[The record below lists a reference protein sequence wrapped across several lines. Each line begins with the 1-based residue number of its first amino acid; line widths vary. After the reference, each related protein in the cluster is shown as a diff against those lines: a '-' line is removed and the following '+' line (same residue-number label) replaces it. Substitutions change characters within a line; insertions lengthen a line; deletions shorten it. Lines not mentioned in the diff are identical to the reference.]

1 MKTALL
7 SLLPL
12 LMMTSTSSA
21 GDTAAQTVNEGGLRI
36 FRAIGQ
42 KNEGNI
48 CLSPYSIQA
57 ALAMTYAG
65 AHGSTMSQM
74 AEALDFPKKPAVLA
88 DGFQKLDAALLA
100 SRRRDDKDTS
110 LHVANRLFGAVG
122 FSFRPAFLELLKL
135 RFSAPLEQID
145 FRNSPSAAADLINR
159 WVEEQTEKRIRN
171 LIPANAL
178 DKTTTLVLVNALY
191 LKIPWAEEFAAG
203 ATQDLP
209 FFVSGR
215 DKTAVPTMTRTDQF
229 GYLEADRFQAVGIPF
244 RGGEFQFLILLP
256 NKAGGSLELPSAAL
270 LEKCASLPRQQVSLF
285 LPKFRLEPPT
295 ISLADALKSLGVKA
309 AFDLPQG
316 SADFDGMAPRKPDDY
331 LYLSDVFHKTFF
343 ALDEKGV
350 EAAAATAVV
359 MMRAMSMPEQQEPV
373 VVHVDRPFVFA
384 VQHVPTSACLFLG
397 RITDPR

>member
-1 MKTALL
+1 MKTTLL
-7 SLLPL
+7 SLLPF
-12 LMMTSTSSA
+12 LMIASTSSA
-21 GDTAAQTVNEGGLRI
+21 GVTAAQVINEGGLRI

-74 AEALDFPKKPAVLA
+74 AEALDFPKNPAELA
-88 DGFQKLDAALLA
+88 DGFQKLDAALAA
-100 SRRRDDKDTS
+100 SRERGGKDAT
-110 LHVANRLFGAVG
+110 LHVANRLFGATG

-135 RFSAPLEQID
+135 QFSAPLEGLD
-145 FRNSPSAAADLINR
+145 FQKNPSAAADLINA
-159 WVEEQTEKRIRN
+159 WVEQQTEKRIQN
-171 LIPANAL
+171 LIPQNAL

-203 ATQDLP
+203 ATKDLP
-209 FFVSGR
+209 FLVSGR
-215 DKTAVPTMTRTDQF
+215 DKADVPTMARTDSF
-229 GYLEADRFQAVGIPF
+229 GYSELPGFKAVGVPF
-244 RGGEFQFLILLP
+244 RGGQFQFLILLP
-256 NKAGGSLELPSAAL
+256 EKPGAAEPPSSAL
-270 LEKCASLPRQQVSLF
+270 LEQCASLPRRDVSLF
-285 LPKFRLEPPT
+285 LPKFKLQPPT
-295 ISLADALKSLGVKA
+295 ISLAETLQSLGIKA
-309 AFDLPQG
+309 AFDIPRG

-359 MMRAMSMPEQQEPV
+359 MMRATSMPVRREPV
-373 VVHVDRPFVFA
+373 EVRVDRPFFFA
-384 VQHVPTSACLFLG
+384 IQHIPTSACLFLG

>member
-1 MKTALL
+1 MKPALPALFSFLLAASTA
-7 SLLPL
+7 
-12 LMMTSTSSA
+12 SA
-21 GDTAAQTVNEGGLRI
+21 GDPAAQVVNEGGLRI
-36 FRAIGQ
+36 FRAVEN
-42 KNEGNI
+42 KSEENI

-74 AEALDFPKKPAVLA
+74 AEALDFPKNPAGLA

-122 FSFRPAFLELLKL
+122 FSFRPTFLELLKL
-135 RFSAPLEQID
+135 RFSAPLEEID
-145 FRNSPSAAADLINR
+145 FRKSPSAAADLINC
-159 WVEEQTEKRIRN
+159 WVEEQTKKRIRN

-203 ATQDLP
+203 ATQNLP
-209 FFVSGR
+209 FLVSGR

-229 GYLEADRFQAVGIPF
+229 GYLEADGFQAVGIPF
-244 RGGEFQFLILLP
+244 RGGEFQFLVLLP
-256 NKAGGSLELPSAAL
+256 KKSDSMELPSAAL

-309 AFDLPQG
+309 AFDIPEG

-373 VVHVDRPFVFA
+373 VVRVDRPFVFA